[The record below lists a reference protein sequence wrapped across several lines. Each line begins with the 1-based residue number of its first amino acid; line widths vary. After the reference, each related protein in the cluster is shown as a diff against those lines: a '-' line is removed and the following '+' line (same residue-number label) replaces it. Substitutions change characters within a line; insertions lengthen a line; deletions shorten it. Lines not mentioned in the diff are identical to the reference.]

1 MIKNM
6 ILSMITIIAVITLF
20 AAVAFAD
27 GLATQT
33 LLTAITLSGG
43 WIILFC
49 YANGI

>member
-1 MIKNM
+1 MIKNI
-6 ILSMITIIAVITLF
+6 ILSMITVIAVMVLF